1 MKKTVLF
8 ELLFF
13 LILPLLVWNYGR
25 DFLGDYWAILLST
38 VPALIF
44 GIIQFVIQKQFNF
57 TGIMYVS
64 GLLIGVIVDLLS
76 PNAEQ
81 MLWNGIYLTCLYA
94 CVFLVSILIKKPI
107 ALYFS
112 VDFAYLQGYKRE
124 NSIAL
129 FFRKELINAF
139 QWMTAMFLLRNV
151 FFIVLKSWML
161 LKYGVDGYFNMIIVF
176 KISGW
181 VFNGIIFVG
190 YILVTNKINI
200 VVKELY
206 GEQTEDKVEVAES
219 VSS

>member
-13 LILPLLVWNYGR
+13 LILPLLIWNYGR

-38 VPALIF
+38 VPALLF
-44 GIIQFVIQKQFNF
+44 GIIQFAVQKQFNF
-57 TGIMYVS
+57 TGITYVS
-64 GLLIGVIVDLLS
+64 VLLIGVIVDLLS

-94 CVFLVSILIKKPI
+94 CVFLVSILVKKPI

-124 NSIAL
+124 ASKAL
-129 FFRKELINAF
+129 FFRKELINVF
-139 QWMTAMFLLRNV
+139 QWMTALFLFRYI
-151 FFIVLKSWML
+151 FFIILKSWML
-161 LKYGVDGYFNMIIVF
+161 VKYGVDGYFNMIIVV

-181 VFNGIIFVG
+181 VFNGLIFIG
-190 YILVTNKINI
+190 YIIVSNKINK
-200 VVKELY
+200 VVKDLY
-206 GEQTEDKVEVAES
+206 GDKTEDKEIVAES
-219 VSS
+219 V